1 VQTCALPI
9 WIDFGFFKANGA
21 INVSDPVT
29 VLPEQVP
36 SFFQQDDAADP
47 LPARI
52 GVREMVSDIAQVGR
66 AKQGI
71 ADGMQQHIRIRMAG
85 SSLFGGQ
92 FQSAHKKRD
101 SFFQLMDVVSKSNS
115 KIHFVP
121 RNYTA
126 R

>member
-1 VQTCALPI
+1 
-9 WIDFGFFKANGA
+9 
-21 INVSDPVT
+21 
-29 VLPEQVP
+29 
-36 SFFQQDDAADP
+36 DDAADP

-85 SSLFGGQ
+85 SSLLGGQ

-101 SFFQLMDVVSKSNS
+101 SFFQLMDVVSKTKS

-126 R
+126 RQTEVFAPWDSADLWGSGKQNQSSGIDT